1 MAVVDITKRFGYRVK
16 ELRLKKKLSQAALAN
31 RLGLHSTYISQ
42 VERGVR
48 NMALKNIEKLA
59 KALKVKVEEL
69 VK

>member
-1 MAVVDITKRFGYRVK
+1 MVVVDITKRFGNRVK
-16 ELRLKKKLSQAALAN
+16 ELRLKKKLSQAALAD

-59 KALKVKVEEL
+59 KALKVKVEDL

>member
-1 MAVVDITKRFGYRVK
+1 MAVVDITKRFGNRVK
-16 ELRLKKKLSQAALAN
+16 ELRLKKKLSQAALAD

-59 KALKVKVEEL
+59 KALRVKVEDL